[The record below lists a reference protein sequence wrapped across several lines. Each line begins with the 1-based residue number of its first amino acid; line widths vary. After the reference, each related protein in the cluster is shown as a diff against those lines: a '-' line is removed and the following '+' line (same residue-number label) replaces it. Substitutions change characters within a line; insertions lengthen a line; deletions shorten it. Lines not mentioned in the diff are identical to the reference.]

1 MKLSGW
7 GRFPSVDCMV
17 HAPRDEGDLVA
28 RVVAGEAIARGNGRA
43 YGDSALSAANTVSM
57 RHFDHMLGFDPASG
71 QLVAEAGVLL
81 ADIIAAFLPRGW
93 FPAVTPG
100 TRFVTVGGI
109 IAADVHGKNHHRDGS
124 LADFI
129 DWIDLLGADGTIRRC
144 SRTEHADLFE
154 WTIGGM
160 GLTGIIMR
168 AAMRLRPVETGWI
181 RQTMIPAANLDA
193 ALAAFEAAEAA
204 TYSVAW
210 VDCLASGSAVGR
222 SLVMLGEHASVAEL
236 GPKEADDRFAMR
248 AKSPKRMP
256 IDAPAFML
264 NRLSVGAFNRLYHAK
279 GKASRGASLVGWQ
292 PYFYPLDAI
301 LEWNRI
307 YGKRGFMQFQTVL
320 PPDRSRAGLA
330 ALLEATA
337 KSGSGSFLAV
347 LKRMGP
353 GRGGISFPMDGHTLT
368 LDFPVRPDTL
378 ALMERLDSIA
388 LDHGGRFYLAKDAR
402 MSAATLARSD
412 PRMADFSVYRA
423 TGAPGR
429 FGSAQS
435 QRLDL

>member
-7 GRFPSVDCMV
+7 GRFPTVDCTV
-17 HAPRDEGDLVA
+17 HAPRDEAELVA
-28 RVVAGEAIARGNGRA
+28 LTATGEAIARGNGRA
-43 YGDSALSAANTVSM
+43 YGDSALNAASTLSM
-57 RHFDHMLGFDPASG
+57 RHFDHMLGFDAATG

-124 LADFI
+124 LAGFI
-129 DWIDLLGADGTIRRC
+129 DWIDLLGGDGTIRRC
-144 SRTEHADLFE
+144 SRTEHAELFE

-160 GLTGIIMR
+160 GLTGIIVR
-168 AAMRLRPVETGWI
+168 AAMRLRAVETGWI

-193 ALAAFEAAEAA
+193 ALAAFEAAEDA

-210 VDCLASGSAVGR
+210 VDCLARGSAVGR
-222 SLVMLGEHASVAEL
+222 SLVMLGEHASLAEL
-236 GPKEADDRFAMR
+236 TPRQAADPFAMR

-256 IDAPAFML
+256 LDAPGFLL
-264 NRLSVGAFNRLYHAK
+264 NRFSVTAFNRLYHAK
-279 GKASRGASLVGWQ
+279 GKASCGTGLVGWQ

-320 PPDRSRAGLA
+320 PPGRSRAGLA

-337 KSGSGSFLAV
+337 TSGSGSFLAV

-378 ALMERLDSIA
+378 ALMERLDAIA
-388 LDHGGRFYLAKDAR
+388 LGHGGRFYLAKDAR

-412 PRMADFSVYRA
+412 PRMEDFRDFRA
-423 TGAPGR
+423 TAAPGR